1 MNALPGD
8 FLPAPRWEVPGYN
21 PDSLPPVDKENRD
34 SIARYKDLPPDDF
47 RRWRYDNGHPTGV
60 VDRFRGEDGGGWEEV
75 FPYDEIRGGPM
86 CLLKEDNPSGIQPS
100 PDALS
105 FTYILRRLWI
115 YQPSDV
121 P

>member
-47 RRWRYDNGHPTGV
+47 RRWWYDDGHPTGV
-60 VDRFRGEDGGGWEEV
+60 VDRLRGEDGGGWEEV